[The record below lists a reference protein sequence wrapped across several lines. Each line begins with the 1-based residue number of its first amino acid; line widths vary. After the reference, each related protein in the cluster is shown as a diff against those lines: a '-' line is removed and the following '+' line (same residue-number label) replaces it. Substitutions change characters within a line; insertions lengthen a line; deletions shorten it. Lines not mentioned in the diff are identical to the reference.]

1 MKRIIILLVFN
12 VICAVVTRAQSCK
25 TLTLGQFCDKL
36 ESIDYLVREPLTFE
50 NYNSFSF
57 KDFKAVSDSE
67 NADSSYFRIGF
78 NSKKQIREINYVT
91 NNSFAYTFRVFDF
104 ETYRILVQID
114 GEFGGEYVYDNVAV
128 LMDKVNK
135 YNYMISIMNASDEGA
150 LSLPGRVGG
159 VNFKKVE
166 DITAIFIL
174 DEQLYPVFLM
184 KFLRGRMIYSADIN
198 YSSGHTLGVS
208 DAQVFTFSDRRK
220 ELKLSR
226 ATCPKTLQDNPQA
239 SQLLLKVQPRHFG
252 KQVPP
257 LWDIYGIE

>member
-1 MKRIIILLVFN
+1 MKRVIILLVFN

-67 NADSSYFRIGF
+67 NADSSHFRIGF

-135 YNYMISIMNASDEGA
+135 YNYMISVMNSSDDGT

-159 VNFKKVE
+159 VDFEKVE
-166 DITAIFIL
+166 RITAIFIL
-174 DEQLYPVFLM
+174 NEELYPIFLM
-184 KFLRGRMIYSADIN
+184 KFLRGRMIYSADIK
-198 YSSGHTLGVS
+198 YSVNHTVDVS
-208 DAQVFTFSDRRK
+208 DARVYVLPDNHK
-220 ELKLSR
+220 KLELLYN
-226 ATCPKTLQDNPQA
+226 TCPQTLEENSDG
-239 SQLLLKVQPRHFG
+239 SELILKVLPGHYG
-252 KQVPP
+252 EQVPP
-257 LWDIYGIE
+257 LWDIHGIE